1 MKRFASSLISSTLF
15 ALLLTGCGPAPEG
28 ADVDPMSTGLSYA
41 GGDWEGVAFTTG
53 QVVLALDLASNAS
66 LELLDVEMA
75 LDARAA
81 ENILA
86 ARPILTMDE
95 LAEVS
100 WVGPAALEQI
110 RDFLPTWASAQSS
123 TAVKY
128 DGVEFTNLEAARALA
143 AANDANRDALSSA
156 GIAGAQ
162 ANIILEGRPWLSLA
176 QVAET
181 SGIGTLTMERL
192 RTLGQAY
199 ADEPL
204 SLDAKLA
211 AAKQGI
217 LQYWQ
222 NDFVRSLEWQSTF
235 AGKSWDD
242 VKAQVA
248 SDVAAFEHD
257 ESYGVYETEKKTTF
271 IGRVWGLY
279 TEADVDPFGT
289 VTRVYVEI
297 D

>member
-1 MKRFASSLISSTLF
+1 MKRIAS
-15 ALLLTGCGPAPEG
+15 ALLVALLSTACGPAPDG
-28 ADVDPMSTGLSYA
+28 SDADTMSAGLSYA
-41 GGDWEGVAFTTG
+41 AGTWEGVAFTTG
-53 QVVLALDLASNAS
+53 QVVLALDFAANAS
-66 LELLDVEMA
+66 LEVLDAEAA

-81 ENILA
+81 EHILA

-95 LAEVS
+95 LAAVS
-100 WVGPAALEQI
+100 WVGPAALERI
-110 RDFLPTWASAQSS
+110 RTFLPAWAATQGSMVQ
-123 TAVKY
+123 TH

-143 AANDANRDALSSA
+143 AANDANRDALSSV

-162 ANIILEGRPWLSLA
+162 ANLVLEGRPWISLS

-181 SGIGTLTMERL
+181 SGIGPLTMERL

-199 ADEPL
+199 ADQPL

-211 AAKQGI
+211 QAKQGI
-217 LQYWQ
+217 LHYWQ
-222 NDFVRSLEWQSTF
+222 FEFARSAEWQSTF
-235 AGKSWDD
+235 PGKSWSD

-248 SDVAAFEHD
+248 ADVAAFEHD
-257 ESYGVYETEKKTTF
+257 PSYGVYENGDTTTF
-271 IGRVWGLY
+271 VGRVWGLY